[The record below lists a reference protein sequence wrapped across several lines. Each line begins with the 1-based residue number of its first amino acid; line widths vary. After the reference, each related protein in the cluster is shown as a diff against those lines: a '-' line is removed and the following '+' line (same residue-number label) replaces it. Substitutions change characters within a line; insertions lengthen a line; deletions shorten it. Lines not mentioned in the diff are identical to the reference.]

1 MEEGRLKYGTLRVS
15 GTYAH
20 ALHTES
26 VHQQTMTI
34 QSLELTLLI
43 RPLTGDAQP
52 LPILLCSPVDG
63 CAVTWI
69 KSCGE
74 LPYYGEPGKLP

>member
-1 MEEGRLKYGTLRVS
+1 MDGTLRVS

-20 ALHTES
+20 ALHTAS
-26 VHQQTMTI
+26 VHQQTMAI

-43 RPLTGDAQP
+43 RSLAGNAQP

-74 LPYYGEPGKLP
+74 LP